1 MQNIQQSIIVHN
13 LFAAVYVDGQHNQ
26 NVNIHGSKYYTY
38 TETMFLKL
46 HFILWRNINNESK
59 YTPNSNRKTKISYH

>member
-46 HFILWRNINNESK
+46 HFIL
-59 YTPNSNRKTKISYH
+59 